1 MVVPYDVL
9 AKTVGQKIKDIY
21 GRDAG
26 FVININTEIDG
37 TITSVEIATDSTIV
51 TVDPSRFKLE
61 QDSVVLLPEW
71 KVKAN
76 IILGNVEKI
85 RRRLKALEELY
96 SKNEI
101 DKTDYDEM
109 KRKLNSEYNKVKD
122 EVSKIKGLL
131 KNRLNEIEDQTMKI
145 DKIMIALKISYLASE
160 IDDKA
165 YKSSIEQLK
174 KLKDSYAM
182 ERDDIRKT
190 LDKLDN
196 LDKETTE
203 LKPPTPVILSPET
216 NVEPNNGKA
225 ELPAKIGVKVINT
238 I

>member
-9 AKTVGQKIKDIY
+9 VKVVGQRVKDAY

-26 FVININTEIDG
+26 FVINVNTEVDG
-37 TITSVEIATDSTIV
+37 TINSVEIATDSTIL
-51 TVDPSRFKLE
+51 TVDPSRFKVE
-61 QDSVVLLPEW
+61 QDGLVLLPEW

-76 IILGNVEKI
+76 TILSNVEKI

-96 SKNEI
+96 NKNEI
-101 DKTDYDEM
+101 DKSDYEEM
-109 KRKLNSEYNKVKD
+109 KRKLTSEYNKIKD
-122 EVSKIKGLL
+122 EIAKIKGDL
-131 KNRLNEIEDQTMKI
+131 KSRLNEIEDQALKI
-145 DKIMIALKISYLASE
+145 DKIMIALKISYLSSE
-160 IDDKA
+160 IDDKS
-165 YKSSIEQLK
+165 YKNSMEQLK
-174 KLKDSYAM
+174 KLKDSYAI

-196 LDKETTE
+196 LDKEPAE

-216 NVEPNNGKA
+216 NAEPSNGKA